1 MCRPHSASVTSV
13 PQLLGELFLHNMKM
27 TVWFSHAWNPHA
39 ACSLLPAQ
47 GRSCPPPWPGLS
59 LTLSAGLPFFSL
71 LLPPL
76 KSLSVTLISVTVF
89 EVTPL

>member
-1 MCRPHSASVTSV
+1 MCRPHSASVTSI

-27 TVWFSHAWNPHA
+27 TVWLTHAWNPHA

-47 GRSCPPPWPGLS
+47 GRSCPPPWPGLN
-59 LTLSAGLPFFSL
+59 LTLSAGLPLFSL
-71 LLPPL
+71 LLPLL
-76 KSLSVTLISVTVF
+76 KSLSATLISVTVF